1 METCETIFMEPSS
14 SEHIV
19 HKIKTGEWNDVL
31 QCICSI
37 KNNTILIDYTYFKY
51 FGSNETYDLLIN
63 LCCSQIDHYL
73 ISNPSLV
80 VHLNLKSLTIVEI
93 DKHKR
98 FIQNI
103 ALILSTKYPNKLQKC
118 YIYNAPFVF
127 SQLLNIICMFI
138 DKETQS
144 KFVLVK

>member
-1 METCETIFMEPSS
+1 MDNSSLFMDTTS
-14 SEHIV
+14 SENILY
-19 HKIKTGEWNDVL
+19 KIKTGEWDDIL
-31 QCICSI
+31 QGICCI
-37 KNNTILIDYTYFKY
+37 KNNIVVMDYTYFKY
-51 FGSNETYDLLIN
+51 FGSVETYELIIN
-63 LCCSQIDHYL
+63 LCCSQIDQYL
-73 ISNPSLV
+73 INNDTVTVS
-80 VHLNLKSLTIVEI
+80 LNLKSLTIAEI

-98 FIQNI
+98 FLQNI
-103 ALILSTKYPNKLQKC
+103 ALVMSTKYPNKLQKC